1 MALLQAEGRVT
12 LVDGILATAV
22 LVALTLKA
30 VIGWWWADPLPGMCS
45 SSAPPGRHVRS
56 SPALTNAIN
65 KMANAAR
72 PAADLRTCTGRT
84 TRNRAEYEHGWS
96 RPCRP
101 LMCTDRSLFERLQ
114 LQFPRRRAPQGLCR
128 KGSSYRTATSWMRWS
143 ASSAGLL
150 ALLPMAVAA
159 AAGPSAA

>member
-72 PAADLRTCTGRT
+72 PAAGLRTCTGRT
-84 TRNRAEYEHGWS
+84 TRNRAPNRACDQPGWLA
-96 RPCRP
+96 RGP
-101 LMCTDRSLFERLQ
+101 ER
-114 LQFPRRRAPQGLCR
+114 
-128 KGSSYRTATSWMRWS
+128 
-143 ASSAGLL
+143 
-150 ALLPMAVAA
+150 
-159 AAGPSAA
+159 

>member
-12 LVDGILATAV
+12 LADGILATAV
-22 LVALTLKA
+22 LVALALKA

-72 PAADLRTCTGRT
+72 PAAGLRTCTGRT
-84 TRNRAEYEHGWS
+84 TRNRAPNRNVYWFNRHCWFLPHVSAVRAHSS
-96 RPCRP
+96 RP
-101 LMCTDRSLFERLQ
+101 LGTSLTGRAMRRASASKLG
-114 LQFPRRRAPQGLCR
+114 LPIIPWGPRRIGL
-128 KGSSYRTATSWMRWS
+128 
-143 ASSAGLL
+143 
-150 ALLPMAVAA
+150 VAE
-159 AAGPSAA
+159 

>member
-22 LVALTLKA
+22 LVALTLEA

-45 SSAPPGRHVRS
+45 SCAPPGRHVRS

-72 PAADLRTCTGRT
+72 PAAGLRTCTGRT
-84 TRNRAEYEHGWS
+84 TRNRAPNRACDQSGWLA
-96 RPCRP
+96 RGA
-101 LMCTDRSLFERLQ
+101 ER
-114 LQFPRRRAPQGLCR
+114 
-128 KGSSYRTATSWMRWS
+128 
-143 ASSAGLL
+143 
-150 ALLPMAVAA
+150 
-159 AAGPSAA
+159 

>member
-65 KMANAAR
+65 KMANAAARR
-72 PAADLRTCTGRT
+72 PACAPVP
-84 TRNRAEYEHGWS
+84 AEPPE
-96 RPCRP
+96 
-101 LMCTDRSLFERLQ
+101 TERRIG
-114 LQFPRRRAPQGLCR
+114 P
-128 KGSSYRTATSWMRWS
+128 ATSQV
-143 ASSAGLL
+143 G
-150 ALLPMAVAA
+150 
-159 AAGPSAA
+159 